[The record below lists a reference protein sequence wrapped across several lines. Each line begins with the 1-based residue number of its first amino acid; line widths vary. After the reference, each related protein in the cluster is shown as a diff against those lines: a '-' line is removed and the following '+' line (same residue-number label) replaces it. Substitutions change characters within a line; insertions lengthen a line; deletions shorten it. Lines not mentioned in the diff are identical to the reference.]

1 MRKTELSNEA
11 LLIAV
16 EEMSNGLIDANLG
29 GDVIK
34 KRIGLAGR
42 GKRGGV
48 RTIVVTNRGNRW
60 FFVYGFEKNAVD
72 NISAKAVSG
81 LQDLAVDLLAMDE
94 TQLEAAV
101 QKNFIEEI
109 SHG

>member
-1 MRKTELSNEA
+1 MVHFAHKA

-16 EEMSNGLIDANLG
+16 EEMSNGLIDADLG
-29 GDVIK
+29 GDVVK
-34 KRIGLAGR
+34 KRIGVAGR

-48 RTIVVTNRGNRW
+48 RTIVATNKGDRW

-81 LQDLAVDLLAMDE
+81 LQDLAADLLSMN
-94 TQLEAAV
+94 EAQIDIAV
-101 QKNFIEEI
+101 QSNFIEKI
-109 SHG
+109 SNG

>member
-34 KRIGLAGR
+34 NVL
-42 GKRGGV
+42 
-48 RTIVVTNRGNRW
+48 
-60 FFVYGFEKNAVD
+60 
-72 NISAKAVSG
+72 
-81 LQDLAVDLLAMDE
+81 DLLGEVNAAE
-94 TQLEAAV
+94 SEQLLSPIEAIVGFLSMALKKTLLIILVPRQSAV
-101 QKNFIEEI
+101 YKI
-109 SHG
+109 

>member
-34 KRIGLAGR
+34 NVL
-42 GKRGGV
+42 
-48 RTIVVTNRGNRW
+48 
-60 FFVYGFEKNAVD
+60 
-72 NISAKAVSG
+72 
-81 LQDLAVDLLAMDE
+81 DLLGEVNAAE
-94 TQLEAAV
+94 SEQLLSPIAAIV
-101 QKNFIEEI
+101 GFLSMALKKTLLIILVPRQSAVYKI
-109 SHG
+109 

>member
-1 MRKTELSNEA
+1 MRKTELSNKA

-16 EEMSNGLIDANLG
+16 EEMSNALIDANLG

-42 GKRGGV
+42 GKHGV

-81 LQDLAVDLLAMDE
+81 LQDLAADLLAMDE

>member
-1 MRKTELSNEA
+1 MIRIFKTRYFSKWMRKTELSNEA

-16 EEMSNGLIDANLG
+16 EEMCNGLIDANLG

-60 FFVYGFEKNAVD
+60 FFVYGFK
-72 NISAKAVSG
+72 KT
-81 LQDLAVDLLAMDE
+81 LLIILVPR
-94 TQLEAAV
+94 Q
-101 QKNFIEEI
+101 
-109 SHG
+109 